1 MSLFSQSVSQ
11 RQDANRKNIVTVI
24 QAVFFIFSSKK
35 IIPVLEKVSKT
46 LRVLYLF
53 TLWKIVTGT
62 YKTLMPGSI
71 DKVEVAVEVFSYLFF
86 VTEKREMRTL
96 KVSNN

>member
-1 MSLFSQSVSQ
+1 M
-11 RQDANRKNIVTVI
+11 
-24 QAVFFIFSSKK
+24 
-35 IIPVLEKVSKT
+35 PVLEKVSKT
-46 LRVLYLF
+46 LTVLYMF

-71 DKVEVAVEVFSYLFF
+71 DKVEVVVEVFSYLLF

-96 KVSNN
+96 KISNS